1 MIQYEDV
8 VLQDLDIDTLQQG
21 CFLADKVFAFYF
33 AYLTSTNKTDD
44 VLLVEPTVSI
54 WLARCD
60 QAEAS
65 SYAES
70 YKLSTKSLVLFV
82 VNDRD
87 PYCEGD
93 DGTHWSTLVYHRS
106 MNSFIHFDTMKGMNH
121 SAAMKLYEAV
131 KSYMG
136 AGGQAAKLQASK
148 KKKDKKKNARS
159 VCKPSLDVPVT
170 AVAGMPVF
178 RESEDI
184 QQQSNGYDC
193 GLYVL
198 AIAEFICHW
207 FINEMNNIIQDDLV
221 SAVVKEVVDHSV
233 ECQMRDKVLGIIRKV
248 GNQKQPN

>member
-8 VLQDLDIDTLQQG
+8 VLQELDIDTLRPD
-21 CFLADKVFAFYF
+21 CLLADKVFAFYF

-44 VLLVEPTVSI
+44 VLLVEPTVSS

-82 VNDRD
+82 VNDSD
-87 PYCEGD
+87 GSCQGD
-93 DGTHWSTLVYHRS
+93 TGTHWSTLVYHRS
-106 MNSFIHFDTMKGMNH
+106 MNSFIHFDTMEGTNH
-121 SAAMKLYEAV
+121 LPAMKLYEAV

-136 AGGQAAKLQASK
+136 SGGQAARLQTSK
-148 KKKDKKKNARS
+148 KKKDKKKNPRS
-159 VCKPSLDVPVT
+159 VCKPSLDVPLT
-170 AVAGMPVF
+170 AVASLPVF

-207 FINEMNNIIQDDLV
+207 FKNEMNNIIQDDLV
-221 SAVVKEVVDHSV
+221 SAVVKEDYHSV
-233 ECQMRDKVLGIIRKV
+233 EFQMRNKVRDIIRKV
-248 GNQKQPN
+248 GNQKEQN